1 MYLYVR
7 ATNTMMAAAWPMQNS
22 GLLISAT
29 AVAGPFADPTGSFRY
44 FGEIESTLPGMR
56 YGDPAGLFSFRYP
69 MGWVYAP
76 ERSAT
81 GAVVFEHF
89 VPEQAI
95 LRVVSNR

>member
-1 MYLYVR
+1 
-7 ATNTMMAAAWPMQNS
+7 
-22 GLLISAT
+22 
-29 AVAGPFADPTGSFRY
+29 
-44 FGEIESTLPGMR
+44 
-56 YGDPAGLFSFRYP
+56 